1 MTSNS
6 ACDRVRGVL
15 EALVRDT
22 PEVGLQVAAYLDGKL
37 VIDSWAGS
45 ADPATGRAVDGDTL
59 FMLSSTSKGV
69 ASTCMHLCVER
80 HGLSYDMPIARVW
93 PEFAARGKE
102 KATLR
107 HALCHQTGVPQ
118 TPVGYTPEWLPD
130 WDRMCRGIADL
141 EPMFPPGKRTAYH
154 SLNFG
159 YIIGEV
165 LRRVDGRT
173 IAQFLAD
180 EICAPLGINGAY
192 FGVPDSEMHRVATL
206 IDAPAAPLEYQA
218 GMVGE
223 PAGCQ
228 VAEVFNRH
236 EVLQA
241 SIPGSGGVFNARGL
255 ARHYAMLVGFGEL
268 DGIRILAAARVHQ
281 AIELQSFERDEIYG
295 VRTRRA
301 LGYRR
306 GPDTGPLA
314 SQAAFGH
321 VGGGGSFG
329 YADPK
334 RRLAIGFAKNYF
346 VYRTAIVTPDR
357 PPVSV
362 AQQVT
367 EAVFDALGLTAT
379 AVPDPGA

>member
-1 MTSNS
+1 MGHRLKSGIAS
-6 ACDRVRGVL
+6 DRVRGVL
-15 EALVRDT
+15 DALVRDT
-22 PEVGLQVAAYLDGKL
+22 PEVGLQVAAYLDGEL
-37 VIDSWAGS
+37 VIDAWAGV
-45 ADPATGRAVDGDTL
+45 ADPATGKAVDGDTL
-59 FMLSSTSKGV
+59 FMLSSTTKGV
-69 ASTCMHLCVER
+69 TSTCMHLCVER
-80 HGLSYDMPIARVW
+80 HGLSYDMPIAQVW

-118 TPVGYTPEWLPD
+118 TPVGYTPDWLPD

-141 EPMFPPGKRTAYH
+141 EPMFPPGTRTAYH

-159 YIIGEV
+159 YIIGEI
-165 LRRVDGRT
+165 LRRVDGRP
-173 IAQFLAD
+173 IARFLAE
-180 EICAPLGINGAY
+180 EICAPLGISGAY
-192 FGVPDSEMHRVATL
+192 LGVPDSEMHRVAVL
-206 IDAPAAPLEYQA
+206 VDAPAAPLEYQA

-223 PAGCQ
+223 PAGCN
-228 VAEVFNRH
+228 VAEVFNRR

-241 SIPGSGGVFNARGL
+241 SIPGSGGVFNARSV
-255 ARHYAMLVGFGEL
+255 ARHYAMLTDIL
-268 DGIRILAAARVHQ
+268 PASRIHD

-306 GPDTGPLA
+306 GADAGPLA
-314 SQAAFGH
+314 SPAAFGH

-329 YADPK
+329 YADPE

-357 PPVSV
+357 PPRSV
-362 AQQVT
+362 AQHVT
-367 EAVFDALGLTAT
+367 EAVFDALGLDQRTNR
-379 AVPDPGA
+379 PL

>member
-1 MTSNS
+1 MSPS
-6 ACDRVRGVL
+6 DRVRDVL
-15 EALVRDT
+15 DTLVRDT
-22 PEVGLQVAAYLDGKL
+22 PEVGLQVAVYLDGKL
-37 VIDSWAGS
+37 VIDAWAGV

-80 HGLSYDMPIARVW
+80 HGLSYDMPIAQVW

-118 TPVGYTPEWLPD
+118 TPVGYTPDWLPD
-130 WDRMCRGIADL
+130 WDRMCSGIADL
-141 EPMFPPGKRTAYH
+141 EPMFPPGSRTAYH

-159 YIIGEV
+159 YIIGEI
-165 LRRVDGRT
+165 LRRVDGRP
-173 IAQFLAD
+173 IARFLAD
-180 EICAPLGINGAY
+180 EIGSPLGINGAY
-192 FGVPDSEMHRVATL
+192 LGVPDGELHRVAVL
-206 IDAPAAPLEYQA
+206 VDAPAAPLEYQA

-223 PAGCQ
+223 PAGCR
-228 VAEVFNRH
+228 VAEVFNRR

-241 SIPGSGGVFNARGL
+241 SIPGSGGVFSARGL
-255 ARHYAMLVGFGEL
+255 ARHYAMLAGFGAI
-268 DGIRILAAARVHQ
+268 DDIRILPASRIAA

-306 GPDTGPLA
+306 GPDAGPLA
-314 SQAAFGH
+314 SPAAFGH

-329 YADPK
+329 YADPD

-357 PPVSV
+357 PPRSV

-367 EAVFDALGLTAT
+367 EAVFHALGLRAT